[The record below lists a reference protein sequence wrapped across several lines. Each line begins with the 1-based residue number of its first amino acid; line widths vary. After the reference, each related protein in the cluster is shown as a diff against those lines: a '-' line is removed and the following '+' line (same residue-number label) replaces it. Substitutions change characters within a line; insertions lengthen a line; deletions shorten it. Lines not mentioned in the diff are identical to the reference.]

1 MKKGKITAAILT
13 GVITVLAGTVSAGA
27 FYDPMTDEFQLT
39 VTEGITC
46 QDFVGDYHAFVVYDR
61 GITSAARHMIS
72 SNLYSDIHLVINDD
86 FARNDK
92 DLDCATG
99 KWTAEYL
106 DGAVEEYTLEVTFLN
121 GLVSLNAI
129 DNEKDPNLNGT
140 HMGGI
145 HIYADGTLEFNG
157 YNENFNEETDIE
169 SSNHVLFFTTEDFS
183 MIPPDDEASIT
194 SAEDE
199 EIKAAEAFAGEWQ
212 LHSIYDTTE
221 GTSEEQNGT
230 VEFGP
235 YEMNGDS
242 PVTFTLNDGTVME
255 LNYYVILGDIC
266 IGQDKG
272 NTSRVFEVEENTYRV
287 QIDDKEYYFRVP
299 VEATPTPEPS
309 PEPQLRQVT
318 IHYIDLD
325 TEEEI
330 TQIQTELPDEEYWF
344 PEDYLQD
351 YLNLDGYI
359 FDDETSWVSETPDGE
374 FEIAVT
380 PDEETK
386 AAQEAAEAET
396 KEAKKGRNPWY
407 YDGSNGQQIFDRIMN
422 INWGWSDV
430 TIDWDAGTFE
440 GTAFENELKGTIDFE
455 GDSIVLHWTEG
466 EDEFLWDAEDTEVYA
481 EKWESMT
488 LKEDHSNLAELIAEI
503 LNKRY
508 WATYE
513 ITLDEANGSGTA
525 YTEDFDETTEF
536 TYSFVDLD
544 GEEVVE
550 IHYLKDDSVFT
561 NADVRP

>member
-1 MKKGKITAAILT
+1 MRSL
-13 GVITVLAGTVSAGA
+13 
-27 FYDPMTDEFQLT
+27 
-39 VTEGITC
+39 
-46 QDFVGDYHAFVVYDR
+46 
-61 GITSAARHMIS
+61 
-72 SNLYSDIHLVINDD
+72 
-86 FARNDK
+86 
-92 DLDCATG
+92 
-99 KWTAEYL
+99 
-106 DGAVEEYTLEVTFLN
+106 FLN

-169 SSNHVLFFTTEDFS
+169 SANHVLYFTTEDFS

-212 LHSIYDTTE
+212 LYCIYDNTA

-242 PVTFTLNDGTVME
+242 SVTFTLNDGTVME
-255 LNYYVILGDIC
+255 LNYYVMLGDIC
-266 IGQDKG
+266 IGQGRG
-272 NTSRVFEVEENTYRV
+272 NTSRVFEVGENTYRV
-287 QIDDKEYYFRVP
+287 QIDDMEYYFRVP
-299 VEATPTPEPS
+299 VEATPTPEPTS
-309 PEPQLRQVT
+309 GPQLRQVT

-359 FDDETSWVSETPDGE
+359 FDDEMSWVSETPDGE

-386 AAQEAAEAET
+386 AAQEAAEAEAQ
-396 KEAKKGRNPWY
+396 EAKKAGIHGIMTVPTDSRSLT
-407 YDGSNGQQIFDRIMN
+407 GS
-422 INWGWSDV
+422 
-430 TIDWDAGTFE
+430 
-440 GTAFENELKGTIDFE
+440 
-455 GDSIVLHWTEG
+455 
-466 EDEFLWDAEDTEVYA
+466 
-481 EKWESMT
+481 
-488 LKEDHSNLAELIAEI
+488 
-503 LNKRY
+503 
-508 WATYE
+508 
-513 ITLDEANGSGTA
+513 
-525 YTEDFDETTEF
+525 
-536 TYSFVDLD
+536 
-544 GEEVVE
+544 
-550 IHYLKDDSVFT
+550 
-561 NADVRP
+561 

>member
-1 MKKGKITAAILT
+1 
-13 GVITVLAGTVSAGA
+13 
-27 FYDPMTDEFQLT
+27 
-39 VTEGITC
+39 
-46 QDFVGDYHAFVVYDR
+46 
-61 GITSAARHMIS
+61 
-72 SNLYSDIHLVINDD
+72 
-86 FARNDK
+86 
-92 DLDCATG
+92 
-99 KWTAEYL
+99 
-106 DGAVEEYTLEVTFLN
+106 
-121 GLVSLNAI
+121 
-129 DNEKDPNLNGT
+129 
-140 HMGGI
+140 
-145 HIYADGTLEFNG
+145 
-157 YNENFNEETDIE
+157 
-169 SSNHVLFFTTEDFS
+169 

-212 LHSIYDTTE
+212 LHSIYDTTA

-235 YEMNGDS
+235 YEMNGGS

-255 LNYYVILGDIC
+255 LNYYVMLGDIC
-266 IGQDKG
+266 IGQDRG
-272 NTSRVFEVEENTYRV
+272 NTSRVFEDGENSYRV
-287 QIDDKEYYFRVP
+287 KIDDKEYYFRVP

-330 TQIQTELPDEEYWF
+330 TQIQTELPDEDYWF

-386 AAQEAAEAET
+386 AAQEAAQAEAE
-396 KEAKKGRNPWY
+396 EAKKGRNPWY

-440 GTAFENELKGTIDFE
+440 GAAFENELKGTIGFE
-455 GDSIVLHWTEG
+455 GDSIVLQWTEG
-466 EDEFLWDAEDTEVYA
+466 
-481 EKWESMT
+481 
-488 LKEDHSNLAELIAEI
+488 
-503 LNKRY
+503 
-508 WATYE
+508 
-513 ITLDEANGSGTA
+513 ANGSGTA

-536 TYSFVDLD
+536 TYSFVNLD